1 MGRSK
6 RAGKVKSNMAAS
18 DEAASDEAMAE
29 AASIESSVR
38 LAERIARET
47 GIDAE
52 DWPTKKALLKNIHA
66 SEGQR
71 TPEEKPVASQ
81 DAVDDLAA
89 EAASIEA
96 SVRLAEQ
103 IARET
108 GLEEGWSPKRSFL
121 GVPET
126 SESLIWP
133 RLKGR
138 TGRELRREA
147 KYQMYFVYEH
157 YPDEMKS
164 LALQVIAM
172 GCPELD
178 EKGARNFVNKVWADE
193 RLQEN
198 LQGALNATYYRELFD
213 AEEKL
218 IRKRSIP
225 DIYLDGENPQ
235 IIFGRM
241 RLMLFKNM
249 DAPNRIYLV
258 KTRKGYNKPLSKQ
271 LYELFE
277 AEKSKAARRMRNR
290 QRFYR

>member
-1 MGRSK
+1 M
-6 RAGKVKSNMAAS
+6 KSFL
-18 DEAASDEAMAE
+18 D
-29 AASIESSVR
+29 V
-38 LAERIARET
+38 
-47 GIDAE
+47 
-52 DWPTKKALLKNIHA
+52 P
-66 SEGQR
+66 Q
-71 TPEEKPVASQ
+71 TPE
-81 DAVDDLAA
+81 
-89 EAASIEA
+89 
-96 SVRLAEQ
+96 
-103 IARET
+103 
-108 GLEEGWSPKRSFL
+108 SP
-121 GVPET
+121 
-126 SESLIWP
+126 IWP

-147 KYQMYFVYEH
+147 KYQMYYVYEH
-157 YPDEMKS
+157 YPDEIKS

-178 EKGARNFVNKVWADE
+178 EKGARSFVNKIWADE

-225 DIYLDGENPQ
+225 EIYLDGENPQ

-258 KTRKGYNKPLSKQ
+258 KTRKGYNKPLPKQ